1 MEKSS
6 YRETMAK
13 SVTAPDFRNIWQQLT
28 GKIRDKKEL
37 LLKDRDEYGW
47 SLFNS
52 YDGFYEDCI
61 GILTGKDDGR
71 RIKTI
76 YELMSETAENNEK
89 IVRLKEK
96 MFTAPEKSWN
106 PLVDT
111 QDDIKEDIEELS
123 RKNETV
129 AERINELKFELVES
143 FNSHG
148 IELDRTQLD
157 FIISSVVSESLS
169 NLLLLT
175 DTLKQVL
182 FSIEKQMTDG
192 GDHAVVKNYTS
203 VYLVTI
209 LTLRHAQDIAVKNLE
224 ENAAR
229 VDTLIQMAR
238 DNINEACT
246 ISGYEFDKTLQSN
259 IKLNER
265 SIQISR
271 TYKEILLNFS
281 RQLADERPQ
290 LERSIKVARN
300 LYNTVETASNLI
312 TVIRQSS
319 TDYKSLFK
327 FTMPKINQI
336 YAAGMA
342 QEFDNISAKLKELRE
357 NS

>member
-1 MEKSS
+1 
-6 YRETMAK
+6 
-13 SVTAPDFRNIWQQLT
+13 
-28 GKIRDKKEL
+28 
-37 LLKDRDEYGW
+37 
-47 SLFNS
+47 
-52 YDGFYEDCI
+52 
-61 GILTGKDDGR
+61 
-71 RIKTI
+71 
-76 YELMSETAENNEK
+76 
-89 IVRLKEK
+89 
-96 MFTAPEKSWN
+96 
-106 PLVDT
+106 
-111 QDDIKEDIEELS
+111 
-123 RKNETV
+123 
-129 AERINELKFELVES
+129 
-143 FNSHG
+143 
-148 IELDRTQLD
+148 
-157 FIISSVVSESLS
+157 
-169 NLLLLT
+169 
-175 DTLKQVL
+175 
-182 FSIEKQMTDG
+182 
-192 GDHAVVKNYTS
+192 
-203 VYLVTI
+203 
-209 LTLRHAQDIAVKNLE
+209 
-224 ENAAR
+224 
-229 VDTLIQMAR
+229 MAR